1 MNCLTM
7 SGVVSAAI
15 VPFKTLLT
23 VDCDGP
29 KSSLVHCCIF
39 PVAKKRRV
47 IITFSSAVKA
57 LFRIV

>member
-7 SGVVSAAI
+7 FGVVSAAI

-39 PVAKKRRV
+39 PVAKKHYYL
-47 IITFSSAVKA
+47 SSAVKA
-57 LFRIV
+57 LFRRV